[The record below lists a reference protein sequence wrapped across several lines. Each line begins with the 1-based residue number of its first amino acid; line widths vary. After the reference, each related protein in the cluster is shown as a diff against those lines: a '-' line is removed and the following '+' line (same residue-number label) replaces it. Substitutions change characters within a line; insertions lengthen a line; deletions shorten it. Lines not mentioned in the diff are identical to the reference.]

1 MRFLASHHMV
11 AIKVMRVVVS
21 LANSY
26 KITSLGKGHVHFGR
40 PVHFPGGLSHF
51 PPKFKN
57 IFVVVITFSPFLLC
71 K

>member
-1 MRFLASHHMV
+1 MAV
-11 AIKVMRVVVS
+11 ARIKVRAVARV
-21 LANSY
+21 
-26 KITSLGKGHVHFGR
+26 K
-40 PVHFPGGLSHF
+40 GGLSHF